1 MNACQDLGWL
11 IQTLQSFEVVKL
23 SQMETCQY
31 NFEGCLPLFVNTYSV
46 CYYKSTQRYAF
57 IHVWMILFI
66 FHHESCLR
74 TISKNLKEFLSIQ
87 YHRTL
92 LCKHCLHYVVGQIL
106 SRRWKHSHEAL
117 FSLLSPSQLIFVS
130 SISD

>member
-46 CYYKSTQRYAF
+46 SYKCAEICIYVYMFEWFYLSSITKAACEQF
-57 IHVWMILFI
+57 
-66 FHHESCLR
+66 
-74 TISKNLKEFLSIQ
+74 SKKLKESLSIP
-87 YHRTL
+87 YYRIFCT
-92 LCKHCLHYVVGQIL
+92 HCLHM
-106 SRRWKHSHEAL
+106 
-117 FSLLSPSQLIFVS
+117 
-130 SISD
+130 